1 MCGIAGLMMPGGS
14 QAWLADRVASMTAA
28 LTHRGPDEQGTWTDS
43 GAGLAL
49 GHTRLSII
57 DLSPTGRQPM
67 VSASGRYVIVFNGEI
82 YNFQEMRVAL
92 LAEGAVLR
100 GRSDTEVLLAAID
113 SWGIDKS
120 MHRSAGMFAFGL
132 WDRIDR
138 CLTLVRDRCGEK
150 PLYYGQVGAVLAFG
164 SELKSFRA
172 LPGWPNPIDPT
183 GLALFFRHGCI
194 PSPHTIHTGIQKLAP
209 GELIQF
215 NHRAEL
221 TRRTRYWNYS
231 DVARQR
237 REELSDQEAIDELD
251 RLLRASVHRC
261 MISDVPLG
269 AFLSGGLD
277 SAAVVSLMQAQSTV
291 PVNTFTIGFRESGYD
306 EAGLARSI
314 ARHLGTRHTEVY
326 VSPED
331 ALAVV
336 PSLPTIYDEPF
347 ADSSQIPTYL
357 VSKVARRDVVVSL
370 SGDGGDELFGG
381 YNRHTWGAD
390 LWRNAARFPLPL
402 RRVFGAALTAVP
414 GSSWDRLIL
423 ALGAVLPRRLRPFS
437 PGDRIHKLAGLF
449 AAQDADDLYR
459 RMVTHWAVAPVSGA
473 ADAMTPDAWPLATIP
488 GAGLAERMML
498 SDLGGYLPD
507 DVLVKLD
514 RASMAVSLEA
524 RAPFLD
530 HELVE
535 FAWRLPE
542 QLKIRSGQGK
552 WILRQ
557 LLARYLPK
565 SLFERPK
572 MGFAIPVDA
581 WLRNPLRDW
590 AEAMLDPSRLGSHG
604 LLDTEAIRRCWH
616 EHVIEGRQRQAQLWD
631 VLMFQAWYEES
642 FR

>member
-1 MCGIAGLMMPGGS
+1 
-14 QAWLADRVASMTAA
+14 
-28 LTHRGPDEQGTWTDS
+28 
-43 GAGLAL
+43 
-49 GHTRLSII
+49 
-57 DLSPTGRQPM
+57 M

-82 YNFQEMRVAL
+82 YDFPEMRVAL

-113 SWGIDKS
+113 SWGIENS
-120 MHRSAGMFAFGL
+120 LRRCVGMFAFGL
-132 WDRIDR
+132 WDRMDR

-150 PLYYGQVGAVLAFG
+150 PLYYGRVGAVLAFG

-194 PSPHTIHTGIQKLAP
+194 PSPHTIHTGVQKLAP

-221 TRRTRYWNYS
+221 TRRSRYWNHS

-237 REELSDQEAIDELD
+237 REELSDQEATDELD
-251 RLLRASVHRC
+251 RILRASVRRC

-277 SAAVVSLMQAQSTV
+277 SAAVVALMQAQWAV
-291 PVNTFTIGFRESGYD
+291 PVNTFTIGFKESGYD

-314 ARHLGTRHTEVY
+314 ANHLGTNHTEVY

-402 RRVFGAALTAVP
+402 RRVFGAALTRCAGIVLGP
-414 GSSWDRLIL
+414 ANSGTGCRPATSPPSILSRRQDSQARRSLDR
-423 ALGAVLPRRLRPFS
+423 AGCRRLVP
-437 PGDRIHKLAGLF
+437 PHGDPLGGIAGVWSNW
-449 AAQDADDLYR
+449 R
-459 RMVTHWAVAPVSGA
+459 ERVI
-473 ADAMTPDAWPLATIP
+473 PDAWPLAKIP

-498 SDLGGYLPD
+498 SDLGGYLPGR
-507 DVLVKLD
+507 
-514 RASMAVSLEA
+514 RARQA
-524 RAPFLD
+524 RSRERARDEPGSSRAFLD
-530 HELVE
+530 HGLVE

-542 QLKIRSGQGK
+542 HLKDSLDRENRSSA
-552 WILRQ
+552 IARP
-557 LLARYLPK
+557 LLAEVA
-565 SLFERPK
+565 FERPK

-581 WLRNPLRDW
+581 WL
-590 AEAMLDPSRLGSHG
+590 A
-604 LLDTEAIRRCWH
+604 
-616 EHVIEGRQRQAQLWD
+616 
-631 VLMFQAWYEES
+631 
-642 FR
+642 